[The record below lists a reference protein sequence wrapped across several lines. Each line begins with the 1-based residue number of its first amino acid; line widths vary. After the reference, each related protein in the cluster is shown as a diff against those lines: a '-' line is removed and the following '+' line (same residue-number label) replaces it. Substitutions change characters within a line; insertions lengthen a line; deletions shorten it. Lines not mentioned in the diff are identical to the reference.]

1 MAFINPFNFKKEE
14 NTNTENRS
22 FDSAFFYGGTSF
34 TSYFGSNQKVTE
46 KEALSIPAVSS
57 AIELITASVSQLPIY
72 LYKVEND
79 NEVVVVKDDKRS
91 FLLNNEPNYFMNAQT
106 FKKQIVKDYL
116 FYGASYIKIEKER
129 NEITGLYTLPIEEI
143 SIEKYRVSPY
153 EYQATIKVG
162 YDGNSNISNSFSP
175 DELAIVLKDSKDGF
189 TGIGILE
196 ENSDTLRLAL
206 DEIDYT
212 NSILKNGALP
222 IGVLK
227 ATARLSSKAIE
238 RLRSSWENLYGGSK
252 KAGKTIILEEGLD
265 YQPISMK
272 PNELDLSN
280 IKKQTI
286 SEIAR
291 IFNVPES
298 MINSASNK
306 YNSNEQNNIYFLQ
319 YCLAPILTSIES
331 AYNKSL
337 LLESEKEEGYFWK
350 VDVSELLRTTE
361 RERIETV
368 VTAMR
373 SGLLSIN
380 EARRRI
386 DMPNIDNDYFTW
398 NLGNVFYDNE
408 TGKIMVPNTGVT
420 IDPSDLS
427 EKGFEE
433 NLNEDIDKDSEEEN
447 NDPLSTLETSL
458 NKSSNKGVE

>member
-14 NTNTENRS
+14 STENRS
-22 FDSAFFYGGTSF
+22 FDSSFFYGGTSF
-34 TSYFGSNQKVTE
+34 TSYFGANQKLTE
-46 KEALSIPAVSS
+46 NEALSIPAVSS

-72 LYKVEND
+72 LYRVEDD

-106 FKKQIVKDYL
+106 FKRQMVKDYL

-162 YDGNSNISNSFSP
+162 YDGNSNISNNFSP
-175 DELAIVLKDSKDGF
+175 DELAIVLKDSRDGF

-196 ENSDTLRLAL
+196 ENADTLRLAL

-227 ATARLSSKAIE
+227 ATARLSGKAIE
-238 RLRSSWENLYGGSK
+238 RLRNSWENLYGGSK

-319 YCLAPILTSIES
+319 YCLAPILTAIES

-433 NLNEDIDKDSEEEN
+433 NLNEDIDKDTEEEN

>member
-1 MAFINPFNFKKEE
+1 
-14 NTNTENRS
+14 
-22 FDSAFFYGGTSF
+22 
-34 TSYFGSNQKVTE
+34 
-46 KEALSIPAVSS
+46 
-57 AIELITASVSQLPIY
+57 
-72 LYKVEND
+72 
-79 NEVVVVKDDKRS
+79 
-91 FLLNNEPNYFMNAQT
+91 
-106 FKKQIVKDYL
+106 
-116 FYGASYIKIEKER
+116 
-129 NEITGLYTLPIEEI
+129 
-143 SIEKYRVSPY
+143 
-153 EYQATIKVG
+153 
-162 YDGNSNISNSFSP
+162 
-175 DELAIVLKDSKDGF
+175 
-189 TGIGILE
+189 
-196 ENSDTLRLAL
+196 
-206 DEIDYT
+206 
-212 NSILKNGALP
+212 
-222 IGVLK
+222 
-227 ATARLSSKAIE
+227 
-238 RLRSSWENLYGGSK
+238 
-252 KAGKTIILEEGLD
+252 
-265 YQPISMK
+265 MK

-319 YCLAPILTSIES
+319 YCLAPILTAIES

-433 NLNEDIDKDSEEEN
+433 NLNEDIDKDTEEEN

-458 NKSSNKGVE
+458 NKTSNKEVE